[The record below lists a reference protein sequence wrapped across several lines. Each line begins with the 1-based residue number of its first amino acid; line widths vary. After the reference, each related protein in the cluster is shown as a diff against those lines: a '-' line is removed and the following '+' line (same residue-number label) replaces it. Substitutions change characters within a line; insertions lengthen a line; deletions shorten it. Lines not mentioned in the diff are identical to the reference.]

1 MVERITINAE
11 RMGGQPCIRELR
23 IPVAT
28 IVAMVEDGLT
38 EEEILQLYP
47 GLELEDIHAA
57 LRYHE
62 MNKGNSDELYFYYK
76 WKFINEVI

>member
-11 RMGGQPCIRELR
+11 RMGGRPCIRELR

-38 EEEILQLYP
+38 EGEILQLYP
-47 GLELEDIHAA
+47 DLEPEDIHAA

-62 MNKGNSDELYFYYK
+62 MNKGNSKDC
-76 WKFINEVI
+76 

>member
-1 MVERITINAE
+1 MFERITINAE
-11 RMGGQPCIRELR
+11 RMGGQPCIRDLR

-38 EEEILQLYP
+38 EAEILRLYP
-47 GLELEDIHAA
+47 DLELEDIHAA

-62 MNKGNSDELYFYYK
+62 MNKGESENY
-76 WKFINEVI
+76 

>member
-38 EEEILQLYP
+38 EEEILRLYP
-47 GLELEDIHAA
+47 DL
-57 LRYHE
+57 
-62 MNKGNSDELYFYYK
+62 
-76 WKFINEVI
+76 

>member
-1 MVERITINAE
+1 MFERITTNAE
-11 RMGGQPCIRELR
+11 RMGGQPCIRDLR

-38 EEEILQLYP
+38 EAEILRLYP
-47 GLELEDIHAA
+47 DLELEDIHVA

-62 MNKGNSDELYFYYK
+62 MNKGDRENC
-76 WKFINEVI
+76 

>member
-1 MVERITINAE
+1 MFERITTNAE
-11 RMGGQPCIRELR
+11 RMGGQPCIRDLR

-38 EEEILQLYP
+38 EAEILRLYP
-47 GLELEDIHAA
+47 DLEPEDIHAA

-62 MNKGNSDELYFYYK
+62 MNKGESEDC
-76 WKFINEVI
+76 